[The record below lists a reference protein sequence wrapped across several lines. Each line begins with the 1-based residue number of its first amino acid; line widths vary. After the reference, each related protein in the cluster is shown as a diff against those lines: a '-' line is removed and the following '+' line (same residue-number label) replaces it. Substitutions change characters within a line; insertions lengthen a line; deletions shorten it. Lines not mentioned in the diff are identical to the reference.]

1 MAPRSHTAALCDDHE
16 RGWTVRYQ
24 AKSPP
29 RYGCPEC
36 LKIYNKAPDAVTGPS
51 IPTRGSVV
59 ELKQFSKLDE
69 EGKRRIL
76 LGEERFS
83 IVGWDLECTS
93 LKPNVG
99 RILCCSFKPL
109 GEEPYTFSALDSRFK
124 QRDVYDDSKLAAAIR
139 DELEKFDII
148 VGWNSKMFDAKFLN
162 SRCIRVGQRTKPA
175 QYHVDGMWSW
185 RSKFSAWSGL
195 NNVQK
200 FSLPEAEATKTSV
213 EWEEWMRALGWDKG
227 LREAAMAEITDHCE
241 RDVVVLE
248 DVYRLLVGA
257 NVIRSIRR
265 DGGVL

>member
-1 MAPRSHTAALCDDHE
+1 MTPRSQAPPAPLCDDHAN
-16 RGWTVRYQ
+16 GWTVRY
-24 AKSPP
+24 SGRNLP
-29 RYGCPEC
+29 RFGCPEC
-36 LKIYNKAPDAVTGPS
+36 LEIYRGQSSTTVSPALEL
-51 IPTRGSVV
+51 TR
-59 ELKQFSKLDE
+59 FSKLDI
-69 EGKRRIL
+69 EGKQRIL
-76 LGEERFS
+76 LGKERFT
-83 IVGWDLECTS
+83 IVGFDLECTS

-109 GEEPYTFSALDSRFK
+109 GGDPYTFSALDARFK
-124 QRDVYDDSKLAAAIR
+124 QRDVYDDGKLAAAIR
-139 DELEKFDII
+139 DELERYDII

-162 SRCIRVGQRTKPA
+162 SRCIRVGQRTKVA

-195 NNVQK
+195 NAVQQ
-200 FSLPEAEATKTSV
+200 FSLPQAETTKTSV
-213 EWEEWMRALGWDKG
+213 EWEEWMRALGWDKK